1 MQSPPYKKMLRARN
15 RFEEKVV
22 KGEGVWAGKASEE
35 STLAKAA
42 EVTVIIIEPATA
54 PTPFPASL
62 S

>member
-1 MQSPPYKKMLRARN
+1 MLRARN

-42 EVTVIIIEPATA
+42 EVTVIIIEPASA